1 MKTSSNFQFFCADMN
16 FKKVFVQRSTL
27 PKKILRKHSIEKKG
41 LPKTKFDRINWKP
54 WNILSSDSIV
64 KIYRHGELWPKY
76 AVPNQTI
83 LIHGFSKDHGPLC
96 HFAVTSKTCCELR
109 GHQVIIFH
117 HPSQIFWV
125 NLLRLSAI
133 SNCIFVRALSWWY
146 HRPWHH
152 GVFGLWVPFAFIK

>member
-117 HPSQIFWV
+117 CDGTGFSTTFLPSVVPYSRPYRW
-125 NLLRLSAI
+125 LRVLPTSR
-133 SNCIFVRALSWWY
+133 S
-146 HRPWHH
+146 
-152 GVFGLWVPFAFIK
+152 